1 MRRTPALILGGG
13 PAGAACAILLARAG
27 RPHLLAE
34 RSTETGDAICGGFLS
49 WQTVAAL
56 ESLGVSAQSLNPAP
70 VTQVRLFHGQRM
82 AQAPLPQPG
91 RAVSRR
97 RLDTLLLA
105 RAIAMGASV
114 ERGLCASHIEG
125 TQVQFRGGGSISAD
139 ALFLATGKHD
149 VRGLGR
155 PVAARGADPT
165 LGIRMRLAPSPRLA
179 ALIGDSVELHL
190 VDRGYAGLVI
200 QEDGSANL
208 CMAVHRSRLSEAGTI
223 PALMAE
229 MARECPPLG
238 DRLAQWVPGASDAI
252 ANVPY
257 GWLAGATQPGIFRL
271 GDQAGVIPSLAG
283 EGMGIAVA
291 SGMRA
296 GQAYVANGASGAKAY
311 QRALASALRP
321 PMALAGFIRG
331 AGESPWTAPVL
342 LALARAA
349 PYLMHAAARWTRIP
363 GQPVDADTRFSEGR
377 QYDA

>member
-13 PAGAACAILLARAG
+13 PAGAACAIMLARAG

-56 ESLGVSAQSLNPAP
+56 ETLGLAAQSLNPVA
-70 VTQVRLFHGQRM
+70 VTQVRLFHRHRM

-97 RLDTLLLA
+97 RLDTLLLE
-105 RAIAMGASV
+105 RAIALGACV
-114 ERGLCASHIEG
+114 ERGLAATHIDG
-125 TQVQFRGGGSISAD
+125 TQVDFRGGGTVAAG

-149 VRGLGR
+149 VRGLAR
-155 PVAARGADPT
+155 PAAARGADPT
-165 LGIRMRLAPSPRLA
+165 LGIRVRLAPSARLS
-179 ALIGDSVELHL
+179 ALIGDNVELHL
-190 VDRGYAGLVI
+190 LDRGYAGLVV

-208 CMAVHRSRLSEAGTI
+208 CMAVHRSRLAEAGTV
-223 PALMAE
+223 PALIAD

-238 DRLAQWVPGASDAI
+238 DRLAHWAPGVSDAI

-257 GWLAGATQPGIFRL
+257 GWRARATGPGIFRL

-296 GQAYVANGASGAKAY
+296 GQAFVAHGAAGAEAY
-311 QRALASALRP
+311 QRALAAALGP
-321 PMALAGFIRG
+321 PMALAGLIRR
-331 AGESPWTAPVL
+331 AGESPWTAPAL

-349 PYLMHAAARWTRIP
+349 PYLVHVAARWTRLS
-363 GQPVDADTRFSEGR
+363 GRPVDV
-377 QYDA
+377 DAHSNES